1 MATVEGVEEKM
12 REYEKEK
19 AREEELDRINP
30 LRTLGLGELILEMHR
45 LYSLD
50 PNVVKD
56 ELSVPKSSL
65 ENYVKYN
72 RLVAELNERGW
83 RYKFAGPTREDINPL
98 Y

>member
-1 MATVEGVEEKM
+1 MATVEEVEEKKQKNLEEM
-12 REYEKEK
+12 
-19 AREEELDRINP
+19 AREKELDRINP
-30 LRTLGLGELILEMHR
+30 LRTLGLGELILEMNR

-50 PNVVKD
+50 PNVIKS
-56 ELSVPKSSL
+56 ETEVPKSSL

-83 RYKFAGPTREDINPL
+83 RYKFAGPTREDINPV